1 MQAGRNEPAQ
11 HFTCQNKAAQMNEG
25 VGKGEEPQKDNGVK
39 VRNVYLG
46 NERTRPLMHLMT

>member
-11 HFTCQNKAAQMNEG
+11 HFTCQNKAAQVNEG
-25 VGKGEEPQKDNGVK
+25 VGEGEEPQKDNGVK

-46 NERTRPLMHLMT
+46 NERTRPLI